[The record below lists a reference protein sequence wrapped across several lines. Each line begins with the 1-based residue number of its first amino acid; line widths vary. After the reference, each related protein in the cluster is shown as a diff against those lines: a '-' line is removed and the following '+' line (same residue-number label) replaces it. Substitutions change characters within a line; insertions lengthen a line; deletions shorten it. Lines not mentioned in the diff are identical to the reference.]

1 MMMPIEPSKTP
12 KQTLVEEGT
21 EFKGTLK
28 SSCPVVVNGTI
39 DGEVDAPEIT
49 ITRSGAVLGAI
60 KAKKVRS
67 QGTLS
72 GNVDAGDVFLSGSV
86 RSNTVIKAKSLEVKL
101 GSEKGQL
108 EVTFGDCN
116 LEVGDAASAS
126 DGASASTTTTEES
139 SSEASK
145 DVRSGDGWTSLET
158 TDSTPA
164 ASSTNASSTP
174 SSSGRSSWKSSR
186 VIEASASASDE
197 SKTTLR

>member
-1 MMMPIEPSKTP
+1 MKMPSESKTP

-28 SSCPVVVNGTI
+28 SSCAVVVNGTI

-126 DGASASTTTTEES
+126 DSTSLSSASSES
-139 SSEASK
+139 SSEI
-145 DVRSGDGWTSLET
+145 RSGD
-158 TDSTPA
+158 
-164 ASSTNASSTP
+164 
-174 SSSGRSSWKSSR
+174 
-186 VIEASASASDE
+186 
-197 SKTTLR
+197 

>member
-1 MMMPIEPSKTP
+1 MTMPIEPSKTP

-28 SSCPVVVNGTI
+28 SSCAVVVNGTI

-101 GSEKGQL
+101 GSDKGQL
-108 EVTFGDCN
+108 EVTFGDCK
-116 LEVGDAASAS
+116 LEVGDAASVAESTSSSAAS
-126 DGASASTTTTEES
+126 SES
-139 SSEASK
+139 SSEVTN

-158 TDSTPA
+158 PDSTPA
-164 ASSTNASSTP
+164 ASPSSTT

-186 VIEASASASDE
+186 VIEASAASDE
-197 SKTTLR
+197 NKTTLR

>member
-1 MMMPIEPSKTP
+1 MTMPIESSKTP

-60 KAKKVRS
+60 KAKKVKS

-72 GNVDAGDVFLSGSV
+72 GNVDAGDVFLAGSV

-101 GSEKGQL
+101 GSSDKGHL
-108 EVTFGDCN
+108 EVTFGECN
-116 LEVGDAASAS
+116 LEVGEAPKDEDSAS
-126 DGASASTTTTEES
+126 SWGSDSSTSLSSSDASDSLSASS
-139 SSEASK
+139 SAA
-145 DVRSGDGWTSLET
+145 VLGTRS
-158 TDSTPA
+158 P
-164 ASSTNASSTP
+164 
-174 SSSGRSSWKSSR
+174 WKSSR
-186 VIEASASASDE
+186 TIEASAASTIDDG
-197 SKTTLR
+197 SKATLR

>member
-1 MMMPIEPSKTP
+1 MTMPSESKTP

-72 GNVDAGDVFLSGSV
+72 GNVDAGDVFLAGSV

-101 GSEKGQL
+101 GSSDKGQI
-108 EVTFGDCN
+108 EVTFGECN
-116 LEVGDAASAS
+116 LEVGEAPKDDDSNGWSTSS
-126 DGASASTTTTEES
+126 DSDSNRDS
-139 SSEASK
+139 SK
-145 DVRSGDGWTSLET
+145 DSRPSS
-158 TDSTPA
+158 PA
-164 ASSTNASSTP
+164 ASSDSDVMSAASSATL
-174 SSSGRSSWKSSR
+174 SSRSPWKSSR
-186 VIEASASASDE
+186 LIEASGAASIDDG
-197 SKTTLR
+197 SKNTLR

>member
-1 MMMPIEPSKTP
+1 MTMPIESSKTP

-28 SSCPVVVNGTI
+28 SSCAVVVNGTI

-49 ITRSGAVLGAI
+49 ITRSGAVLGAL

-101 GSEKGQL
+101 GSSDKGQL

-116 LEVGDAASAS
+116 LEVGEPVRDEDASAW
-126 DGASASTTTTEES
+126 TTGDDTSRES
-139 SSEASK
+139 
-145 DVRSGDGWTSLET
+145 R
-158 TDSTPA
+158 
-164 ASSTNASSTP
+164 P
-174 SSSGRSSWKSSR
+174 SSSILASDSDSTSTSSTVLGTRSPWKSSR
-186 VIEASASASDE
+186 IIEASASSMDDG
-197 SKTTLR
+197 SKSTLR

>member
-1 MMMPIEPSKTP
+1 MPIEPSKTP

-126 DGASASTTTTEES
+126 DSTNHSTASSES
-139 SSEASK
+139 SSE
-145 DVRSGDGWTSLET
+145 VRSGDGWTSLET
-158 TDSTPA
+158 SESTPA
-164 ASSTNASSTP
+164 ASSSSTP
-174 SSSGRSSWKSSR
+174 SGSGRSSWKSSR
-186 VIEASASASDE
+186 VIEASAAGSDD
-197 SKTTLR
+197 SKTKMS

>member
-1 MMMPIEPSKTP
+1 MTMPIEPSKSP

-28 SSCPVVVNGTI
+28 SSCAVVVNGTI

-116 LEVGDAASAS
+116 LEVGDATSAS
-126 DGASASTTTTEES
+126 DSTAAAAES
-139 SSEASK
+139 SSE
-145 DVRSGDGWTSLET
+145 VRSGDGWSSLEASE
-158 TDSTPA
+158 STPA
-164 ASSTNASSTP
+164 ASSTPSST
-174 SSSGRSSWKSSR
+174 GRSSWKSSR
-186 VIEASASASDE
+186 VIEASAAGSED
-197 SKTTLR
+197 SKTKMS

>member
-1 MMMPIEPSKTP
+1 MTMPIETSKTP

-28 SSCPVVVNGTI
+28 SSCAVVVNGTI

-101 GSEKGQL
+101 GSSEKGQL

-116 LEVGDAASAS
+116 LEVGEAPKDEDSINGWSTSS
-126 DGASASTTTTEES
+126 DSSESRQSSPNAST
-139 SSEASK
+139 
-145 DVRSGDGWTSLET
+145 DVDG
-158 TDSTPA
+158 STPVL
-164 ASSTNASSTP
+164 ST
-174 SSSGRSSWKSSR
+174 RSPWKTSR
-186 VIEASASASDE
+186 IIEASSSASIDDG
-197 SKTTLR
+197 SKSTLR

>member
-1 MMMPIEPSKTP
+1 MTMPIETSKTP

-28 SSCPVVVNGTI
+28 SSCAVVVNGTI

-72 GNVDAGDVFLSGSV
+72 GNVDAGEVFLAGSV

-101 GSEKGQL
+101 GSSDKGQL
-108 EVTFGDCN
+108 EVTFGECN
-116 LEVGDAASAS
+116 LEVGEAPKEEDSINGWSTGSDESRPSSASAS
-126 DGASASTTTTEES
+126 SDADSSSSTTVLG
-139 SSEASK
+139 A
-145 DVRSGDGWTSLET
+145 RS
-158 TDSTPA
+158 A
-164 ASSTNASSTP
+164 
-174 SSSGRSSWKSSR
+174 WKSSR
-186 VIEASASASDE
+186 IIEASGGVSIDDG
-197 SKTTLR
+197 SKSTLR

>member
-1 MMMPIEPSKTP
+1 MTMPIETSKAP

-49 ITRSGAVLGAI
+49 ITRSGAVLGAL
-60 KAKKVRS
+60 KAKKVKS

-101 GSEKGQL
+101 GSSEKGQL

-116 LEVGDAASAS
+116 LEVGDPPREEDTSGWPTSDDSSKESRPSSPILAQDSDSTASATVLGS
-126 DGASASTTTTEES
+126 
-139 SSEASK
+139 
-145 DVRSGDGWTSLET
+145 RS
-158 TDSTPA
+158 P
-164 ASSTNASSTP
+164 
-174 SSSGRSSWKSSR
+174 WKSSR
-186 VIEASASASDE
+186 IIEASAASLDDAK
-197 SKTTLR
+197 STLR

>member
-1 MMMPIEPSKTP
+1 MKMPSESKTP

-28 SSCPVVVNGTI
+28 SSCAVVVNGTI

-72 GNVDAGDVFLSGSV
+72 GNVDAGDVFLAGSV

-101 GSEKGQL
+101 GSSEKGQL
-108 EVTFGDCN
+108 EVTFGECN
-116 LEVGDAASAS
+116 LEVGEPPRDEESNAWSLSSENGDKSSSSPSATS
-126 DGASASTTTTEES
+126 DGVDALTATTT
-139 SSEASK
+139 
-145 DVRSGDGWTSLET
+145 
-158 TDSTPA
+158 
-164 ASSTNASSTP
+164 
-174 SSSGRSSWKSSR
+174 SSSGIGSRSPWKTSR
-186 VIEASASASDE
+186 IIEASAASLDD
-197 SKTTLR
+197 KTTLR

>member
-1 MMMPIEPSKTP
+1 MPIEPSKPP

-49 ITRSGAVLGAI
+49 ITRSGAVLGAL

-116 LEVGDAASAS
+116 LEVGEPVTEAEITSHPSAS
-126 DGASASTTTTEES
+126 SDVVDAVKEPRASE
-139 SSEASK
+139 
-145 DVRSGDGWTSLET
+145 GWSSLEAPE
-158 TDSTPA
+158 PA
-164 ASSTNASSTP
+164 PAPAPPANP
-174 SSSGRSSWKSSR
+174 RSWKSSR
-186 VIEASASASDE
+186 VIEALSAPMDDTKS
-197 SKTTLR
+197 TLR

>member
-1 MMMPIEPSKTP
+1 MTMPIESSKTP

-60 KAKKVRS
+60 KAKKVKS

-72 GNVDAGDVFLSGSV
+72 GNVDAGDVFLAGSV

-101 GSEKGQL
+101 GSDKGQL
-108 EVTFGDCN
+108 EVTFGECN
-116 LEVGDAASAS
+116 LEVGDAPVEQE
-126 DGASASTTTTEES
+126 STSRATAS
-139 SSEASK
+139 SSETAAPVEHSAA
-145 DVRSGDGWTSLET
+145 DGWATLET
-158 TDSTPA
+158 AEGSSAASSPA
-164 ASSTNASSTP
+164 ASPAP
-174 SSSGRSSWKSSR
+174 SGRSTWKSSR
-186 VIEASASASDE
+186 VIEASAEGNGKS
-197 SKTTLR
+197 TLR

>member
-1 MMMPIEPSKTP
+1 MKMPSESKTP

-28 SSCPVVVNGTI
+28 SSCAVVVNGTI

-72 GNVDAGDVFLSGSV
+72 GNVDAGDVFLAGSV

-101 GSEKGQL
+101 GSSEKGQL
-108 EVTFGDCN
+108 EVTFGECN
-116 LEVGDAASAS
+116 LEVGEPPRDEESNAWSLSSDNGDSSKSSSSQSAS
-126 DGASASTTTTEES
+126 SDSVDALTATT
-139 SSEASK
+139 
-145 DVRSGDGWTSLET
+145 
-158 TDSTPA
+158 
-164 ASSTNASSTP
+164 
-174 SSSGRSSWKSSR
+174 SSSGIGSRSPWKTSR
-186 VIEASASASDE
+186 IIEASAASLDD
-197 SKTTLR
+197 KTTLR

>member
-1 MMMPIEPSKTP
+1 MKMPSESKTP

-28 SSCPVVVNGTI
+28 SSCAVVVNGTI

-72 GNVDAGDVFLSGSV
+72 GNVDAGDVFLAGSV

-101 GSEKGQL
+101 GSSEKGQL
-108 EVTFGDCN
+108 EVTFGECN
-116 LEVGDAASAS
+116 LEVGEPPRDEESNAWSLSSDNGDSSKSAS
-126 DGASASTTTTEES
+126 SPSATSDSVDALTATTTTS
-139 SSEASK
+139 SSIGS
-145 DVRSGDGWTSLET
+145 RSPWKTS
-158 TDSTPA
+158 
-164 ASSTNASSTP
+164 
-174 SSSGRSSWKSSR
+174 RI
-186 VIEASASASDE
+186 IEASAASLDD
-197 SKTTLR
+197 KTTLR

>member
-1 MMMPIEPSKTP
+1 MTMPIETSKTP

-72 GNVDAGDVFLSGSV
+72 GNVDAGDVFLAGSV
-86 RSNTVIKAKSLEVKL
+86 RSNTVIRAKSLEVKL
-101 GSEKGQL
+101 GSSEKGQL
-108 EVTFGDCN
+108 EVTFGECN
-116 LEVGDAASAS
+116 LEVGEAPRE
-126 DGASASTTTTEES
+126 EES
-139 SSEASK
+139 ANGWGIASIDSNK
-145 DVRSGDGWTSLET
+145 DSA
-158 TDSTPA
+158 PI
-164 ASSTNASSTP
+164 
-174 SSSGRSSWKSSR
+174 SSSGSDSDVTASSSSSSGLSSRSPWKSSR
-186 VIEASASASDE
+186 IIEASAAASIDDG
-197 SKTTLR
+197 SKSTIR

>member
-1 MMMPIEPSKTP
+1 MPIETSKTP

-28 SSCPVVVNGTI
+28 SSCAVVVNGTI

-49 ITRSGAVLGAI
+49 ITRSGAVLGAL

-101 GSEKGQL
+101 GSSEKGSL

-116 LEVGDAASAS
+116 LEVGDPPRDEDTANSWGDESSKESRPSSPSVAS
-126 DGASASTTTTEES
+126 DSDS
-139 SSEASK
+139 SSS
-145 DVRSGDGWTSLET
+145 SS
-158 TDSTPA
+158 
-164 ASSTNASSTP
+164 SSTVLGA
-174 SSSGRSSWKSSR
+174 RSSWKSSR
-186 VIEASASASDE
+186 IIEASAASLDDK
-197 SKTTLR
+197 STLR

>member
-1 MMMPIEPSKTP
+1 MPIETSKTP

-28 SSCPVVVNGTI
+28 SSCAVVVNGTI

-49 ITRSGAVLGAI
+49 ITRAGAVLGAI
-60 KAKKVRS
+60 KAKKVKS

-101 GSEKGQL
+101 GSSDKGQL

-116 LEVGDAASAS
+116 LEVGDAPKEEESINGWSTSSDTDTSRESRPSSPNAAS
-126 DGASASTTTTEES
+126 DL
-139 SSEASK
+139 
-145 DVRSGDGWTSLET
+145 D
-158 TDSTPA
+158 
-164 ASSTNASSTP
+164 SSTP
-174 SSSGRSSWKSSR
+174 VLGRSPWKSSR
-186 VIEASASASDE
+186 IIEASSIDDGKS
-197 SKTTLR
+197 TLR

>member
-1 MMMPIEPSKTP
+1 MPIDTSKTP

-28 SSCPVVVNGTI
+28 SSCAVVVNGTI

-60 KAKKVRS
+60 KAKKVKS

-101 GSEKGQL
+101 GSSDKGQL

-116 LEVGDAASAS
+116 IEVGEAPREDELANAWGGG
-126 DGASASTTTTEES
+126 DES
-139 SSEASK
+139 SKEA
-145 DVRSGDGWTSLET
+145 R
-158 TDSTPA
+158 
-164 ASSTNASSTP
+164 P
-174 SSSGRSSWKSSR
+174 SSSPSADSDSDSSSSSNSTSLGGRSSWKSSR
-186 VIEASASASDE
+186 IIEASAASLDDGGK
-197 SKTTLR
+197 STLR